1 MASPIRQLTKKQLSP
16 DEIRQNK
23 LHELESL
30 LAEQD
35 QALNKLLQITGD
47 LNDAGILDAVLAM
60 VKAKEGISEIVVHQ
74 ATREPVT
81 NLINNMMSAA
91 GALTAI
97 DPAMTEKLATSAANG
112 LKEAEKERT
121 NDKKIGVFG
130 LMKSLRDP
138 DINRSIKFGLNF
150 LKGMGKSLENK

>member
-60 VKAKEGISEIVVHQ
+60 VKAKEGIAEIVVHQ
-74 ATREPVT
+74 ATREPIT

-97 DPAMTEKLATSAANG
+97 DPAMTEKLAASAANG

-121 NDKKIGVFG
+121 NDKKIGIFG

-150 LKGMGKSLENK
+150 LKGMGKSLGNK

>member
-1 MASPIRQLTKKQLSP
+1 MARPITQLKKKELTP
-16 DEIRQNK
+16 EEIRQQK
-23 LHELESL
+23 LQELEAL

-35 QALNKLLQITGD
+35 QALNKLLEITGD

-60 VKAKEGISEIVVHQ
+60 VKAKEGIAEVVIHQ

-97 DPAMTEKLATSAANG
+97 DPATTEKLASSVASG
-112 LKEAEKERT
+112 LKEAEADQK
-121 NDKKIGVFG
+121 NDQKIGLFQM
-130 LMKSLRDP
+130 MKALRDP
-138 DINRSIKFGLNF
+138 DINRSIKFGLSF
-150 LKGMGKSLENK
+150 LKGMGKGLGNK

>member
-47 LNDAGILDAVLAM
+47 LNDTGILDAVLAM
-60 VKAKEGISEIVVHQ
+60 VKAKEGIAEIVVHQ
-74 ATREPVT
+74 ATREPIT

-97 DPAMTEKLATSAANG
+97 DPAMTEKLAASAANG

-121 NDKKIGVFG
+121 NDKKIGIFG

-150 LKGMGKSLENK
+150 LKGMGKSLGNK

>member
-1 MASPIRQLTKKQLSP
+1 MATPIRQLTKKQLSP

-60 VKAKEGISEIVVHQ
+60 VKAKEGIAEIVVHQ

-97 DPAMTEKLATSAANG
+97 DPAMTEKLAASAANG

-121 NDKKIGVFG
+121 NDKKIGIFG

-150 LKGMGKSLENK
+150 LKGMGKSLGNK